1 MADVGYVQLRRGI
14 LEHLQVGR
22 LTSDEFA
29 AFTVIL
35 LKADYRTGVWPGTSK
50 TLARLLGW
58 CERKG
63 RSVLGELGAKGYL
76 CITRV
81 RRHRSE
87 VTINRY
93 FGQNSAAPG
102 CRHSADGGTGMPSL
116 SRIAAPRC
124 RQEQEVILRKPPQEG
139 APQDPRHAGGNFPG
153 EDSNLKPDGCE
164 PTVPIVGYA
173 RSSRLQSAKKG
184 ASHVRRRSRSEF
196 GEVEMQRSLE
206 ALAYFEA
213 VDEYR
218 ARGSIGV
225 CPRPPA
231 SMLGN

>member
-116 SRIAAPRC
+116 SRIAAPGC
-124 RQEQEVILRKPPQEG
+124 REEQEVILRKPPQEG
-139 APQDPRHAGGNFPG
+139 APQDPRHAGGKIPI
-153 EDSNLKPDGCE
+153 SNQTG
-164 PTVPIVGYA
+164 A
-173 RSSRLQSAKKG
+173 SRLFLSWVTPAARACSPRRKEQAMSA
-184 ASHVRRRSRSEF
+184 VDLDP
-196 GEVEMQRSLE
+196 SLE
-206 ALAYFEA
+206 RWRCSEVSRLL
-213 VDEYR
+213 R
-218 ARGSIGV
+218 TLRPWISR
-225 CPRPPA
+225 PR
-231 SMLGN
+231 